1 MATYPPRRLLG
12 ARPLPSDPR
21 RDPRR
26 SDFPQGGGGGRWE
39 LRQSWGW
46 PLSLRCS
53 CAHLQIPTARHR
65 QFLRMPARSTEVELH
80 FTFPGTAAKEGKPAC
95 HRLDLSLTL
104 YDIRISET
112 RI

>member
-65 QFLRMPARSTEVELH
+65 QFLRNEENQGLERRNNL
-80 FTFPGTAAKEGKPAC
+80 PGA
-95 HRLDLSLTL
+95 S
-104 YDIRISET
+104 
-112 RI
+112 